1 MVKEYTNMVA
11 MICLLVTYML
21 LNRYSTTIT
30 IVCLFNKIMTVF
42 VELWLLYGH
51 CKLHWF
57 VLYFRKV
64 LKEILVGEL
73 APDETV
79 DAVSEAKV
87 LSKLNHPG
95 IVKFHDSFIDGE
107 SFCIV
112 TEYCE
117 VSFVLSKPN
126 NSRTNHCCITL

>member
-1 MVKEYTNMVA
+1 MVKKYSNVVA

-21 LNRYSTTIT
+21 LNWYSTTIT

>member
-1 MVKEYTNMVA
+1 MVKEYSNVVA

-30 IVCLFNKIMTVF
+30 IVCLFNRIMTVF

-126 NSRTNHCCITL
+126 NSRTNYCCITL

>member
-1 MVKEYTNMVA
+1 MVKEYSNVVA

-30 IVCLFNKIMTVF
+30 IVCLFNRIMTVF

-117 VSFVLSKPN
+117 VSFVLSKPD
-126 NSRTNHCCITL
+126 NSGTNHCCITL

>member
-1 MVKEYTNMVA
+1 MVKEYSNVVA

-30 IVCLFNKIMTVF
+30 IVCLFNRIMTVF
-42 VELWLLYGH
+42 VKLWLLYGH

-117 VSFVLSKPN
+117 VSFVLSKPD
-126 NSRTNHCCITL
+126 NSGTNHCCITL

>member
-1 MVKEYTNMVA
+1 MVKEYSNVVA

>member
-1 MVKEYTNMVA
+1 MVKKYSNVVA
-11 MICLLVTYML
+11 MICLLVAYML

>member
-1 MVKEYTNMVA
+1 MVKEYSNVVA

-30 IVCLFNKIMTVF
+30 IVCLFNRIMTVF